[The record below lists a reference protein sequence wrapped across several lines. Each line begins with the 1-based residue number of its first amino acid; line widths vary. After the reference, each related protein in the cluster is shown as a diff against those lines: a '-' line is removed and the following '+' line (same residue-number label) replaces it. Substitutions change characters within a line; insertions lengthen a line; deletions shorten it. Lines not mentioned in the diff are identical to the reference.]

1 MQFFYLNSFLS
12 DEIFIDIGSNIGTH
26 SFFILKYLS
35 PFKVLSIDPQ
45 KICIYL
51 QKKTLSSNKDLNK
64 EKIEF
69 MIANSNKEYTTED
82 VAQNLIQIINKYE
95 KTKQGRGKE
104 MVEELM
110 GACQSLKNE
119 PWFDNLSAT
128 FLLKNLSEVAEA
140 DHKIEET
147 EIQFLKNIS
156 EIFGVDSPRI

>member
-1 MQFFYLNSFLS
+1 MENNTNWIQHY
-12 DEIFIDIGSNIGTH
+12 G
-26 SFFILKYLS
+26 FILVAFAHMTDWKL
-35 PFKVLSIDPQ
+35 LD
-45 KICIYL
+45 CEL
-51 QKKTLSSNKDLNK
+51 QVIQ
-64 EKIEF
+64 EKMEF
-69 MIANSNKEYTTED
+69 MIANSKKEYTTED

-95 KTKQGRGKE
+95 EAKQGRGKE

-119 PWFDNLSAT
+119 PWFDDLSAT

-140 DHKIEET
+140 DHKVEET

>member
-1 MQFFYLNSFLS
+1 MENNTDWIQHY
-12 DEIFIDIGSNIGTH
+12 G
-26 SFFILKYLS
+26 FILVAFAHMTDWKL
-35 PFKVLSIDPQ
+35 LD
-45 KICIYL
+45 CEL
-51 QKKTLSSNKDLNK
+51 QVIQ
-64 EKIEF
+64 EKMEF

-104 MVEELM
+104 MVAELM

-119 PWFDNLSAT
+119 PWFDDLSAT
-128 FLLKNLSEVAEA
+128 FLLKNLSDVAEA
-140 DHKIEET
+140 DHKVEET